1 MPDVADVLAGRYEL
15 RGRRPSSGPVEAFL
29 AWDKRERRDVVVK
42 TYIPARLPAGA
53 IQRYKA
59 AINAARKAPH
69 PAVILPLELS
79 IGDGPPFAVFEPLT
93 GEDLES
99 LRARVGVFA
108 WARAFELVAR
118 CAEALASVTAVTGIF
133 HGALQ
138 PANIWISASGEA
150 QLLDLGA
157 AELGVQPVPP
167 RDGKVFV
174 EYRAPEQLDG
184 SRGSARSDIYTLGV
198 LLFEMLTGRH
208 PFSGSSAFMATHAVA
223 LAPMPTLQAATLG
236 VPATVVKAAQQLLNK
251 ALARDPKE
259 RFADMGEM
267 ARALDLAR
275 RTIGSP
281 VARPTES
288 STPVS
293 AQDPAP
299 ANPAALKA
307 IEDPTT
313 MMRIPIVR
321 MERNAPPASAKRA
334 KVSVFESPPSSPIPS
349 PPVEPLPIDA
359 VAFVPDP
366 ARFDVQPRVER
377 RPSELVR
384 PIPPREQLMEDRTE
398 VLPPQPFRAGSTEA
412 MPAYRGDP
420 DTFVMKRTPPP
431 EPIADATLSLA
442 VGSSAASAEDDE
454 PTELLPRSS
463 PILNFLAP
471 PRASPDEGTIILPQG
486 ESFAVIRAVAPTPHT
501 KIARSTDDVEKNLK
515 PPPIEPKGPRNLLL
529 IINMLCAAFFIIGL
543 LMMAH

>member
-15 RGRRPSSGPVEAFL
+15 RGRVPSSGPVEAFL
-29 AWDKRERRDVVVK
+29 AWDKRERRDVVIK
-42 TYIPARLPAGA
+42 TYVPARLHAGA

-69 PAVILPLELS
+69 PAVILPIDLS

-93 GEDLES
+93 GEDLEA

-118 CAEALASVTAVTGIF
+118 CAEALATVTTATGIF

-138 PANIWISASGEA
+138 PANLWISVSGEA

-198 LLFEMLTGRH
+198 LLFEMLTGSH
-208 PFSGSSAFMATHAVA
+208 PFSGSSTFMATHAVA
-223 LAPMPTLQAATLG
+223 LAPMPTLQAATTG
-236 VPATVVKAAQQLLNK
+236 VPATAVITAQQLLNK

-281 VARPTES
+281 IARPTENP
-288 STPVS
+288 TPVS

-313 MMRIPIVR
+313 MMRIPVVR
-321 MERNAPPASAKRA
+321 MERYVPPASAKRP
-334 KVSVFESPPSSPIPS
+334 KVSVFESPPASPTPS
-349 PPVEPLPIDA
+349 PPVVAAAAPIA
-359 VAFVPDP
+359 EAPVGE
-366 ARFDVQPRVER
+366 RTEVQVRVER
-377 RPSELVR
+377 PLPERVR
-384 PIPPREQLMEDRTE
+384 TAAPREELPVDRTE
-398 VLPPQPFRAGSTEA
+398 VLERRPPAAVRAKAAAVSHEEPHTLVLKRA
-412 MPAYRGDP
+412 TSVPAAEVTLPLDSNFPG
-420 DTFVMKRTPPP
+420 FVP
-431 EPIADATLSLA
+431 S
-442 VGSSAASAEDDE
+442 DDG
-454 PTELLPRSS
+454 PTELVPRSS
-463 PILNFLAP
+463 PLLRVLGQAGGSTADATQVLSQDEQLAVGRAVKSAAEVTAAP
-471 PRASPDEGTIILPQG
+471 SEVTASNKLLLSSGASPWTSRRILIVVNAVSIIIVLVG
-486 ESFAVIRAVAPTPHT
+486 LVI
-501 KIARSTDDVEKNLK
+501 IAL
-515 PPPIEPKGPRNLLL
+515 
-529 IINMLCAAFFIIGL
+529 
-543 LMMAH
+543 